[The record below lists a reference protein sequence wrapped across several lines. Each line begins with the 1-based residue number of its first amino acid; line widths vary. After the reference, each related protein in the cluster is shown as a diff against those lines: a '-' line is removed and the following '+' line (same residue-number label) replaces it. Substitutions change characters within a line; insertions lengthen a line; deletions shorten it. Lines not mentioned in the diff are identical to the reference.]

1 MGKQLNIIE
10 EIQNQQTPYERIMEF
25 AIGWCKVQFRE
36 FSSEDLK
43 KAFYASGNKT
53 VEKPLVFGR
62 VFQVLVNQER
72 IFKHGFKKAEDKKL
86 RGGII
91 NTYIS
96 REFKERQKNNATK
109 DKSLNLFE
117 Q

>member
-1 MGKQLNIIE
+1 MLNQEDIISYK
-10 EIQNQQTPYERIMEF
+10 TPYETIMNF
-25 AIGWCKVQFRE
+25 AIGWCKVQFKE

-43 KAFYASGNKT
+43 RAFYGAGNKT
-53 VEKPLVFGR
+53 IQKPLVFGR
-62 VFQVLVNQER
+62 VFQVLVNQEK

-109 DKSLNLFE
+109 DKSLNLFPNE
-117 Q
+117 